1 MTTPHRGQKQDDMPI
16 YEYACQ
22 DCGQRFETLVRSDTV
37 PACPQCQSTSLEK
50 QLSVF
55 AAGKAAPEAAPA
67 APSPCA
73 GCGRAGGPGSCAFG

>member
-1 MTTPHRGQKQDDMPI
+1 MPI

-22 DCGQRFETLVRSDTV
+22 QCGQRFEALVRSDTI
-37 PACPQCQSTSLEK
+37 PECPHCHSTTLEK

-55 AAGKAAPEAAPA
+55 AAGKSAPEAPPAP
-67 APSPCA
+67 PSPCA